1 MYIESLVKRNT
12 CGLLVPIT
20 ANEARTLSDTPPVAH
35 ASSLTTYGLSA
46 SGIYGHVKPAESLP
60 LSNSGIGSVGVA
72 VSIFARADHR
82 HPEITSVLQ
91 ASRLVRGSLVGLGG
105 GVIAPAVEFT
115 GESDLI
121 LQVSH
126 VNSDYLEGLIPF
138 DCIPTGTTSSTVAAG
153 NHTHNYAGSA
163 TAGGAAT
170 TALACTGNAATAT
183 KLATPR
189 TISLSGSV
197 TGSVSFDGSG
207 DVSITTTTNHT
218 HSYLPLSGGTVSGEL
233 KVGTSRQFIVNRSGA
248 YGSVFI
254 QGSTAGWAFAYC
266 ALGSEGTY
274 LGGFGFFGNTDTL
287 SRYYIGIYSSDEKI
301 SILSNGNVGIGN
313 TSPSTKLDVNG
324 TVTASSFSGVGASL
338 TSLNA
343 SNLSSGTVPIARLPV
358 GTKSTEVAY
367 GDHTHLYAGSATA
380 GGPATTAV
388 TATNISGGTVSCTT
402 LSASST
408 SSLVGNV
415 GIGTSSI
422 INSKLYVF
430 LDKSISST
438 GSYYGQYNNAK
449 FSTSIAS
456 GTRHGTGL
464 YCLTEATGGTLTKL
478 NCIDSKIII
487 ASGSTAEDTFGI
499 CTSLF
504 LDGGSTGT
512 YYGLYMGR
520 EGTSTPDTYNYG
532 IYQADSEATN
542 IFKGYCR
549 FEGGTNIDGGAGGRV
564 RNFRVMSGT
573 GTINHV
579 KGTDTLVLYS
589 NDGEY
594 GSLGNKTLT
603 LPLGSNNVETGDLIW
618 VYFCGGDTL
627 FFTTSTPNK
636 IKKFTYD
643 SNAQNFIMST
653 WRNEGSF
660 PVIIHCL
667 WDGEFWRL
675 SYCALGI

>member
-12 CGLLVPIT
+12 CGLLAPIT

-91 ASRLVRGSLVGLGG
+91 ASRLVTGRLIGIGG
-105 GVIAPAVEFT
+105 AITVPAHEFT
-115 GESDLI
+115 GESDLL
-121 LQVSH
+121 LQASH
-126 VNSDYLEGLIPF
+126 VNADYLEGLIPF
-138 DCIPTGTTSSTVAAG
+138 DCMPTGTTST
-153 NHTHNYAGSA
+153 
-163 TAGGAAT
+163 
-170 TALACTGNAATAT
+170 
-183 KLATPR
+183 
-189 TISLSGSV
+189 
-197 TGSVSFDGSG
+197 
-207 DVSITTTTNHT
+207 
-218 HSYLPLSGGTVSGEL
+218 TVS
-233 KVGTSRQFIVNRSGA
+233 V
-248 YGSVFI
+248 
-254 QGSTAGWAFAYC
+254 
-266 ALGSEGTY
+266 
-274 LGGFGFFGNTDTL
+274 
-287 SRYYIGIYSSDEKI
+287 
-301 SILSNGNVGIGN
+301 
-313 TSPSTKLDVNG
+313 
-324 TVTASSFSGVGASL
+324 
-338 TSLNA
+338 
-343 SNLSSGTVPIARLPV
+343 
-358 GTKSTEVAY
+358 
-367 GDHTHLYAGSATA
+367 GDHMHLYAGSATA

-422 INSKLYVF
+422 INSKLYIF

-589 NDGEY
+589 NDGGEY

-627 FFTTSTPNK
+627 FFTTSTSNK

-653 WRNEGSF
+653 WQNEGSF

>member
-91 ASRLVRGSLVGLGG
+91 ASRLVAGRLVGLGG
-105 GVIAPAVEFT
+105 GVVAPAVSFS

-121 LQVSH
+121 LDITH
-126 VNSDYLEGLIPF
+126 VNSDYLVGLVPVDVLPVGPGSDEI
-138 DCIPTGTTSSTVAAG
+138 AAG
-153 NHTHNYAGSA
+153 N
-163 TAGGAAT
+163 
-170 TALACTGNAATAT
+170 
-183 KLATPR
+183 
-189 TISLSGSV
+189 
-197 TGSVSFDGSG
+197 
-207 DVSITTTTNHT
+207 
-218 HSYLPLSGGTVSGEL
+218 
-233 KVGTSRQFIVNRSGA
+233 
-248 YGSVFI
+248 
-254 QGSTAGWAFAYC
+254 
-266 ALGSEGTY
+266 
-274 LGGFGFFGNTDTL
+274 
-287 SRYYIGIYSSDEKI
+287 
-301 SILSNGNVGIGN
+301 
-313 TSPSTKLDVNG
+313 
-324 TVTASSFSGVGASL
+324 
-338 TSLNA
+338 
-343 SNLSSGTVPIARLPV
+343 
-358 GTKSTEVAY
+358 
-367 GDHTHLYAGSATA
+367 HTHLYAGSATA

-422 INSKLYVF
+422 INSKLYIF

-653 WRNEGSF
+653 WQNEGSF